1 MDETA
6 FLLAARK
13 GITENLP
20 QQKNQMETWKTISL
34 KKEGNFGIW
43 KNMTFE

>member
-6 FLLAARK
+6 FPARGKKGNHRKLAS
-13 GITENLP
+13 T
-20 QQKNQMETWKTISL
+20 KNQMETWKTISL